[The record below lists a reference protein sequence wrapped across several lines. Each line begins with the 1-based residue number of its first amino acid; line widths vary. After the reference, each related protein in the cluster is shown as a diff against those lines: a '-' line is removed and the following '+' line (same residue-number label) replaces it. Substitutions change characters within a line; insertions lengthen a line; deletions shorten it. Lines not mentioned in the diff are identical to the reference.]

1 MLPRPTT
8 RPVGP
13 AELLVMMMMMMML
26 MMTMVTDRIIVR
38 EEDVQWPAWSADQ
51 SGSGGAQQDEWWHP
65 WMQSRLY
72 ASGSDS
78 ALFYPLCYSIFISV
92 ISKLETL
99 PTIDS
104 PTHLTA
110 FMDLG
115 LIPHLVRFE
124 LIWFWTCIF
133 LSERYALSHVTISLP
148 YRNVWIVIKWRQ
160 PVCGWLISGVCSCP
174 SNVGVRHGLTY
185 EMV

>member
-1 MLPRPTT
+1 
-8 RPVGP
+8 
-13 AELLVMMMMMMML
+13 
-26 MMTMVTDRIIVR
+26 
-38 EEDVQWPAWSADQ
+38 
-51 SGSGGAQQDEWWHP
+51 
-65 WMQSRLY
+65 MQSRLY

-124 LIWFWTCIF
+124 LI
-133 LSERYALSHVTISLP
+133 
-148 YRNVWIVIKWRQ
+148 
-160 PVCGWLISGVCSCP
+160 
-174 SNVGVRHGLTY
+174 
-185 EMV
+185 